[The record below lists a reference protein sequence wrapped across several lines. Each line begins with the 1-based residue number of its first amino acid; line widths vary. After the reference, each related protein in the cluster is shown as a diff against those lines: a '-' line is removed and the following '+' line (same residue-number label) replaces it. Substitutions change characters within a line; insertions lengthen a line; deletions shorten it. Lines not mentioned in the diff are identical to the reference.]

1 MLELQNLCR
10 NFRGIPAIESVSFKV
25 ARGEIVGFL
34 GPNGAGKT
42 TTVKIITGMLRPNEG
57 RVLFEGRDVRKDMV
71 AFRSAFGYV
80 PEEAYLYNYLSGLEY
95 LQLVGRLRGLGEPL
109 IEAKA
114 RGLLKLL
121 QLESWQYSPI
131 SSYSKGMRQR
141 VLIAAAL
148 LHDPKILIFDEPLSG
163 LDVVSARLFKDLL
176 ELLAA
181 QGKAVLYISHVLE
194 VVEQVC
200 NRVIVIAKGKVLAD
214 APPAELTTLMSLP
227 TLETVFAQLVQQ
239 QDTRSIA
246 EKIVSVMQLDH
257 A

>member
-1 MLELQNLCR
+1 
-10 NFRGIPAIESVSFKV
+10 
-25 ARGEIVGFL
+25 
-34 GPNGAGKT
+34 
-42 TTVKIITGMLRPNEG
+42 
-57 RVLFEGRDVRKDMV
+57 
-71 AFRSAFGYV
+71 
-80 PEEAYLYNYLSGLEY
+80 
-95 LQLVGRLRGLGEPL
+95 
-109 IEAKA
+109 
-114 RGLLKLL
+114 
-121 QLESWQYSPI
+121 
-131 SSYSKGMRQR
+131 MRQR